1 MDYHKLI
8 YERGCPKIPE
18 NPIFCHPT
26 NQNKLNVYNW
36 LENIPG
42 IKNENRIVEIRFK
55 NNRKEYFENPKR
67 LRLDPGYVVAVEAQ
81 KGHDIGIVSL
91 TGPLVFLNMKKRGIS
106 HHKSPLK
113 KIYRHATNTDL
124 EKWKNAMQKEKKTLI
139 ASRKIIRNL
148 NLKMKLADIEYQGD
162 NTKATFYYIADERV
176 DFRTLIKVLAER
188 FKIRIEMRQIG
199 SRQEASLVGGIGPCG
214 RELCCSTFMHKFS
227 SVNTQAARIQDLSLN
242 MQKLTGMCGKLKCC
256 LNHELAIY
264 EEARKHLPRLDIPLE
279 TKNGRAFFQK
289 ADVLKKVLW
298 YTYENSY
305 NLIPIPLET
314 VQKIIAINKKGEKV
328 EQLEDFVVNITEKK
342 PDFTT
347 ILDQD
352 LTRFDDVNNNKKR
365 KRSRKKRNKKTRL
378 RP

>member
-42 IKNENRIVEIRFK
+42 IKDENRIVEIRFK

-106 HHKSPLK
+106 HHKNPLK

-298 YTYENSY
+298 YTYENS
-305 NLIPIPLET
+305 
-314 VQKIIAINKKGEKV
+314 
-328 EQLEDFVVNITEKK
+328 
-342 PDFTT
+342 
-347 ILDQD
+347 
-352 LTRFDDVNNNKKR
+352 
-365 KRSRKKRNKKTRL
+365 
-378 RP
+378 